1 MRTVFHKKF
10 CVALMAF
17 VSVKGAWAV
26 ETAATLATES
36 PAAANTG
43 SVVGL
48 WSSIAALALLGV
60 LVVGKVLRS
69 RNGQGSDARL
79 NGENARVDPGD
90 VQASTPRGYSSQ
102 NVGNDASAR
111 PWERQGPAL
120 DAGTAAGSQGGY
132 SAIELQ
138 AGGAVMNVPNGF
150 DAEAFLNASKAN
162 FVDLQAAWDR
172 SDTTSLRAMMT
183 DSMLEQI
190 KGQLTEREQN
200 SAGAVHPPAEVEM
213 LEAHLLGIEEQ
224 GEDFIASVEFSGLL
238 REGSSI
244 GPSPFRELWSITR
257 PKEGGGW
264 LVAGVQA
271 LQ

>member
-1 MRTVFHKKF
+1 M
-10 CVALMAF
+10 VAIAC
-17 VSVKGAWAV
+17 VKGAWAV
-26 ETAATLATES
+26 EKAATIAPESSAT
-36 PAAANTG
+36 ANTG
-43 SVVGL
+43 SIVGL

-60 LVVGKVLRS
+60 LVVGKMLRS
-69 RNGQGSDARL
+69 RSGPGSDTRL
-79 NGENARVDPGD
+79 NRENARVDPGD
-90 VQASTPRGYSSQ
+90 VQAATPRGYSSQ

-111 PWERQGPAL
+111 PWERQGSAL

-138 AGGAVMNVPNGF
+138 AEGTVTSVPNGF
-150 DAEAFLNASKAN
+150 DVEAFLKASKAN

-172 SDTTSLRAMMT
+172 SDTASLRAMMT
-183 DSMLEQI
+183 DGMLEQI
-190 KGQLTEREQN
+190 KGQLIEREQD
-200 SAGAVHPPAEVEM
+200 SVGAAHAPSQVEM

-224 GEDFIASVEFSGLL
+224 DEDFIASVEFSGLL